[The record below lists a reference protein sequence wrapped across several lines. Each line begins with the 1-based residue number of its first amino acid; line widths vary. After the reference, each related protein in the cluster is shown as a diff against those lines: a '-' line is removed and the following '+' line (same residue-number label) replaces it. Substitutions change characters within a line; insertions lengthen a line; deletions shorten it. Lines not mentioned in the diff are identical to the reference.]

1 MSLEQQ
7 PFRRAKRER
16 NFLKICHTSCL
27 NSDPA
32 GWRGGVNCGSSP
44 VKYTSSHF
52 LASVRIAVSCEICSF
67 GNVFA
72 KYFCPSNHRPVS
84 PIASAASRISP
95 NGDLYLHVYTIF
107 IPQNFL
113 SILPIINFALS
124 TGYGA
129 AIRIYCPTET
139 TVPVVSLSPTGTRTE
154 SPTLIV
160 KSSVL

>member
-1 MSLEQQ
+1 MRRHVPKYRACGDMCSLSENEHKRSLSLETQS
-7 PFRRAKRER
+7 FRRAKRER
-16 NFLKICHTSCL
+16 NFLKICHTS
-27 NSDPA
+27 
-32 GWRGGVNCGSSP
+32 
-44 VKYTSSHF
+44 
-52 LASVRIAVSCEICSF
+52 
-67 GNVFA
+67 
-72 KYFCPSNHRPVS
+72 HRPVS